1 MPRVSTTFF
10 AWIITSGLLTKY
22 FKAGDCETGI
32 TSLEGVG
39 WVISITKFTIVPSSG
54 LVIVGSGSAVIVP
67 SSGLVIVGS
76 GSVVI
81 VPSSGLVIV
90 GSGSVGYRSIVGFWL
105 LSYHRGSGYYRCR
118 FGCCSIIGV
127 CYYRS
132 SGLVVVVPSSG
143 LGKTIVSHGCS
154 MFVHSSFAPS
164 DSSWRWYKTYASHPV
179 V

>member
-1 MPRVSTTFF
+1 MPRYLLLF

-32 TSLEGVG
+32 ISLEGFG

-76 GSVVI
+76 GSAVIVPSSGLVIVGSGSAVI

-90 GSGSVGYRSIVGFWL
+90 GSGSVVMYHRRGWL
-105 LSYHRGSGYYRCR
+105 LSYHRHRAGSSL
-118 FGCCSIIGV
+118 FVIG
-127 CYYRS
+127 RS
-132 SGLVVVVPSSG
+132 
-143 LGKTIVSHGCS
+143 
-154 MFVHSSFAPS
+154 
-164 DSSWRWYKTYASHPV
+164 
-179 V
+179 